1 MQHITQK
8 IIKNFAPYLR
18 QFVADWDALG
28 LQLCGVRVNP
38 PVEILRQSVHVLE
51 PVLLRE
57 RERERNLF
65 AQAIYRFS
73 QQIDSNVEWAIAWP
87 KLSTDCQRVYIH

>member
-1 MQHITQK
+1 M
-8 IIKNFAPYLR
+8 
-18 QFVADWDALG
+18 
-28 LQLCGVRVNP
+28 CGVRVNP

-57 RERERNLF
+57 REREREREKNLF

-73 QQIDSNVEWAIAWP
+73 QQIDSNVE
-87 KLSTDCQRVYIH
+87 